1 MTSVCLTALKKVEDE
16 LRESECRY
24 RAVVEQAAEGIVLF
38 DVDSKRALEANG
50 PCQNLLGYTPE
61 AILRLTLYDL
71 GPPSR
76 SFPQIPLSYADSQR
90 VTDGART
97 RDLRSHNPPKGVAVC
112 SWKWQ

>member
-38 DVDSKRALEANG
+38 DVDSKRSLEANG

-61 AILRLTLYDL
+61 AILRL
-71 GPPSR
+71 S
-76 SFPQIPLSYADSQR
+76 SYQFS
-90 VTDGART
+90 
-97 RDLRSHNPPKGVAVC
+97 
-112 SWKWQ
+112 